1 MEQRALWRALDDA
14 SERLLRASEDMALS
28 ELHGL
33 RTELEAL
40 ARQAL
45 QTSAAQSAR
54 TSAVTGKTSAT
65 TENPIAATG
74 ISIAATGISIA
85 ATGKTGTTLAKPAGD
100 SRPTDADGLEG
111 LLPVV
116 PLGAD
121 FAPAGRSMRDDGVDY
136 SLIVSL

>member
-1 MEQRALWRALDDA
+1 MKLT
-14 SERLLRASEDMALS
+14 
-28 ELHGL
+28 H
-33 RTELEAL
+33 
-40 ARQAL
+40 
-45 QTSAAQSAR
+45 SAR
-54 TSAVTGKTSAT
+54 IAPPLFRRTLRVVPEKTSTT
-65 TENPIAATG
+65 TEIP
-74 ISIAATGISIA
+74 IA